1 MVYVLSLARLV
12 LMAITAGDILSLIL
26 SNTVYGLFF
35 PINSHE
41 VTDEGKLKSN
51 IYNNLR
57 QSSNDFRSDSC
68 FSALRYTV
76 TKFEVG
82 SIHDPSKI
90 ING

>member
-12 LMAITAGDILSLIL
+12 LMAITAGDVLSLIL
-26 SNTVYGLFF
+26 SVYGLFP

-90 ING
+90 NG